1 METWAAPAG
10 STGGDAKLRIP
21 TAGATPDH
29 VAITS
34 RSDMWLDAADLIDW
48 VRPPSVALS
57 QKEEGAWRWFDDGT
71 LNTCFNAVD
80 RHVRDGRGGQAA
92 LIFDSAMTGTQETL
106 TFADLLDRVARAAGM
121 LADQG
126 VAIGDRIVIYM
137 PMIPEAVVAMLAC
150 ARLGAI
156 HSVVFGGFAAAE
168 LAKRIDDCEP
178 LLLITASCGLEPGK
192 TIAYLPLIEAAL
204 EIAAHKVPRCIVVQ
218 RPELTAPLVEG
229 RDVTWSAAI
238 ASAQPVGCVE
248 LDADDPL
255 YILYTSGTT
264 GVPKGVVRDNGG
276 HAVALRW
283 SMEHVYGAKPG
294 DVFWAASDIGWVVG
308 HSYIV
313 YAPLLTG
320 CTTVLFEGKPVG
332 TPDAGT
338 FWRVVEEHG
347 VNILFTAPTAIRAIR
362 RGDPEGARAEA
373 YDRASLRALFLA
385 GERADPGTVEWARDL
400 LAIPV
405 IDHWWQTELGWPAV
419 ATCLG
424 RGETEIVPGSA
435 GRAVPGFAIAALDD
449 AHRPLE
455 SGETGDLAIALPLPP
470 GCSSQLWNKDGG
482 FAATYL
488 SAHPGWYTTGDAG
501 FIDGNGHVH
510 FMSRIDDII
519 NVAGHRLSTGAIE
532 QVVAAHPSV
541 AECAVVAAQDA
552 IKGHVPVAFIVPKT
566 GDPIDELAIV
576 LEIQAAVRSTI
587 GPIAVPKAVIA
598 VGQLPKT
605 RSGKVLRAA
614 IRKLADGETIEA
626 PPTIENPQSLDLIV
640 AALAERD
647 RRTATANTLTA

>member
-1 METWAAPAG
+1 
-10 STGGDAKLRIP
+10 
-21 TAGATPDH
+21 
-29 VAITS
+29 
-34 RSDMWLDAADLIDW
+34 MWLDAAMGIDW

-57 QKEEGAWRWFDDGT
+57 QEDAGTWRWFADGT

-80 RHVRDGRGGQAA
+80 RHVRDGRGAQAA
-92 LIFDSAMTGTQETL
+92 LIFDSAMTGARETL
-106 TFADLLDRVARAAGM
+106 TFTNLLDRVSHAAGM
-121 LADQG
+121 LTQYGA
-126 VAIGDRIVIYM
+126 ARGDRVVIYM
-137 PMIPEAVVAMLAC
+137 PMIPEAVISMLAC
-150 ARLGAI
+150 ARIGAI

-178 LLLITASCGLEPGK
+178 VLVITASCGLEPGK
-192 TIAYLPLIEAAL
+192 TIPYLPLVDAAL
-204 EIAAHKVPRCIVVQ
+204 KIARHPVPRCIVVQ
-218 RPELTAPLVEG
+218 RDELTAPLVDG
-229 RDVTWSAAI
+229 RDVAWSDAI

-313 YAPLLTG
+313 YAPLITG

-332 TPDAGT
+332 TPNAGT
-338 FWRVVEEHG
+338 FWRVVEDHG

-362 RGDPEGARAEA
+362 RDDPEGRHAEA
-373 YDRASLRALFLA
+373 HDRSSLRALFLA

-470 GCSSQLWNKDGG
+470 GCSSQLWNKGGG

-566 GDPIDELAIV
+566 GDPIDEAALV
-576 LEIQAAVRSTI
+576 LEIQAAVRGII

-614 IRKLADGETIEA
+614 IRKLADGETIET
-626 PPTIENPQSLDLIV
+626 PPTIENPQSLDLIA
-640 AALAERD
+640 AALAKRD
-647 RRTATANTLTA
+647 RRTAPTNTVPA